1 MNILVIK
8 DDKPGHYNQ
17 TEGLVLILKEIYSN
31 SNIEYIDIEIKNKI
45 SRKILRFLLNRFPNL
60 FKDIKSFRYLKYF
73 YKKFSIPKIKPD
85 LIISTGGNTSNLNA
99 WLALAYYD
107 SKNLLNG
114 ALRGLKEEL
123 FTYVTTVIDL
133 GYKNQIILD
142 VAPNTI
148 TKEKLLEKSIEFSK
162 LHNLDMNQK
171 YYSLLIGGDGAGYK
185 YNDKFYDDL
194 INFVEKVS
202 KEENIKWL
210 ITTSRRTPLTVENK
224 LEEKLK
230 NYSSYFVSYN
240 KKEEKVLLPFFGL
253 SEAIFVTEESSSMI
267 SEAVCTSK
275 SVYTIGVQNSNPDK
289 NYRTILDKFVKH
301 NFITR
306 IHLETFEIK
315 DKKVD
320 NISSIKRILNNEIRI
335 ILGK

>member
-17 TEGLVLILKEIYSN
+17 TEGLVLILKEIYPN

-45 SRKILRFLLNRFPNL
+45 TRKILRFFLNRLPKL

-73 YKKFSIPKIKPD
+73 YKKFSIPEIKPD
-85 LIISTGGNTSNLNA
+85 LIISTGGNTSNYNA
-99 WLALAYYD
+99 WLALAYG
-107 SKNLLNG
+107 SENLLNG

-133 GYKNQIILD
+133 GHKNQIILD

-162 LHNLDMNQK
+162 LHNLDINQK

-194 INFVEKVS
+194 IDFVEKVS
-202 KEENIKWL
+202 KEKNIKWL
-210 ITTSRRTPLTVENK
+210 ITTSRRTPLEIENK
-224 LEEKLK
+224 LEEELK
-230 NYSSYFVSYN
+230 NYSTYFVSYN
-240 KKEEKVLLPFFGL
+240 RKEEKILLPFLGL

-267 SEAVCTSK
+267 SEAISSGKNVFTLGNEYS
-275 SVYTIGVQNSNPDK
+275 NSDENYKKILNKFESNKQIIRVNNFYLQYNDYKFK
-289 NYRTILDKFVKH
+289 NDRINNQFR
-301 NFITR
+301 NF
-306 IHLETFEIK
+306 IK
-315 DKKVD
+315 DKC
-320 NISSIKRILNNEIRI
+320 NE
-335 ILGK
+335 

>member
-17 TEGLVLILKEIYSN
+17 TEGLVLILKEVYSN
-31 SNIEYIDIEIKNKI
+31 SNIEHIDIEIKNKI
-45 SRKILRFLLNRFPNL
+45 SRKILRFLLNRFPKL

-99 WLALAYYD
+99 WLSLAYD

-148 TKEKLLEKSIEFSK
+148 TKEKLLEKSIKFSK

-194 INFVEKVS
+194 IDFVEKIS

-210 ITTSRRTPLTVENK
+210 ITTSRRTPLTGENK

-240 KKEEKVLLPFFGL
+240 KKEEKVLLSFLGL

-267 SEAVCTSK
+267 SEA
-275 SVYTIGVQNSNPDK
+275 
-289 NYRTILDKFVKH
+289 
-301 NFITR
+301 
-306 IHLETFEIK
+306 
-315 DKKVD
+315 
-320 NISSIKRILNNEIRI
+320 ISSEKNVFTVGNEYSNSDENYKNILKKFESNNFIKRIDILNFTQCLDFIKPMNINLNFKNKIKE
-335 ILGK
+335 LS

>member
-8 DDKPGHYNQ
+8 DDKQGHYNQ

-45 SRKILRFLLNRFPNL
+45 SRKILRFLLNRFPKL

-85 LIISTGGNTSNLNA
+85 LIISTGGNTSNFNA
-99 WLALAYYD
+99 WLALSYN

-162 LHNLDMNQK
+162 LHNLDMNKK

-194 INFVEKVS
+194 IDFVEKVS

-230 NYSSYFVSYN
+230 DYSSYFVSYN
-240 KKEEKVLLPFFGL
+240 KKEEKVLLAFFGL

-267 SEAVCTSK
+267 SEAISSGKNVFTLGSE
-275 SVYTIGVQNSNPDK
+275 YSNLDE
-289 NYRTILDKFVKH
+289 NYKKILDKFESNNQIIRVSNFYLQFNKCKFQNDKINYQFR
-301 NFITR
+301 NFI
-306 IHLETFEIK
+306 K
-315 DKKVD
+315 DEF
-320 NISSIKRILNNEIRI
+320 NE
-335 ILGK
+335 

>member
-17 TEGLVLILKEIYSN
+17 TEGLVLILKDIYPN
-31 SNIEYIDIEIKNKI
+31 SNIEYVDIQIKNKI
-45 SRKILRFLLNRFPNL
+45 SRKILRFFLNRFPKL
-60 FKDIKSFRYLKYF
+60 FKCTESIGYLKYF

-99 WLALAYYD
+99 WLALVYN
-107 SKNLLNG
+107 SKNILNG

-123 FTYVTTVIDL
+123 FTYITTVIDL

-142 VAPNTI
+142 VAPNNI
-148 TKEKLLEKSIEFSK
+148 TEEKLLEKSIEFSK

-185 YNDKFYDDL
+185 YDNKFYDD
-194 INFVEKVS
+194 IIYFVEKVS
-202 KEENIKWL
+202 KEKNIKWL
-210 ITTSRRTPLTVENK
+210 ITTSRRTPLIVENK

-240 KKEEKVLLPFFGL
+240 KKEEKVLLAFFSL

-267 SEAVCTSK
+267 SEAISSGKNVFTLGNE
-275 SVYTIGVQNSNPDK
+275 YSNPDQNYKKILEKFESNNQIVRVSNFHLQFNKCKFK
-289 NYRTILDKFVKH
+289 NDKINLLFR
-301 NFITR
+301 N
-306 IHLETFEIK
+306 LIK
-315 DKKVD
+315 DGFD
-320 NISSIKRILNNEIRI
+320 E
-335 ILGK
+335 

>member
-17 TEGLVLILKEIYSN
+17 TEGLVLILKDIYPN
-31 SNIEYIDIEIKNKI
+31 SSIEYIDIDIKNKI
-45 SRKILRFLLNRFPNL
+45 TRKILRFFLNKFPEL

-73 YKKFSIPKIKPD
+73 YKKFSTPQIKPD
-85 LIISTGGNTSNLNA
+85 LIISTGGNTSNFNA
-99 WLALAYYD
+99 WLSLAHG

-148 TKEKLLEKSIEFSK
+148 TKEKLIEKSTEFST

-171 YYSLLIGGDGAGYK
+171 YYSLLIGGDGAGYR
-185 YNDKFYDDL
+185 YDDKFYDDL
-194 INFVEKVS
+194 IDFVEKVS
-202 KEENIKWL
+202 KEKNIKWL
-210 ITTSRRTPLTVENK
+210 ITTSRRTPLEVENK
-224 LEEKLK
+224 LEEELK
-230 NYSSYFVSYN
+230 DYSAYFVSYN
-240 KKEEKVLLPFFGL
+240 KKEEKILLPFFGL

-267 SEAVCTSK
+267 SEAISSGKNVFTLGNEYSK
-275 SVYTIGVQNSNPDK
+275 PDENYKKILNKFESNNQIIRVSNFYLQFNKCKFKNDK
-289 NYRTILDKFVKH
+289 INYQFR
-301 NFITR
+301 NFI
-306 IHLETFEIK
+306 K
-315 DKKVD
+315 DEF
-320 NISSIKRILNNEIRI
+320 NE
-335 ILGK
+335 

>member
-17 TEGLVLILKEIYSN
+17 TEGLVLILKDIYSN

-45 SRKILRFLLNRFPNL
+45 SRKILKYLLNRFPKL

-85 LIISTGGNTSNLNA
+85 LIISTGGNTSNFNA
-99 WLALAYYD
+99 WLALAYS

-148 TKEKLLEKSIEFSK
+148 TKEKLIEKSIEFST

-185 YNDKFYDDL
+185 YDDKFYDDL
-194 INFVEKVS
+194 IDFVEKTS

-210 ITTSRRTPLTVENK
+210 ITTSRRTPLEVENK

-230 NYSSYFVSYN
+230 DYCSYFVSYN

-267 SEAVCTSK
+267 SEAVSTQK
-275 SVYTIGVQNSNPDK
+275 TVYTIGIENSNPDK
-289 NYRTILDKFVKH
+289 NYKTILDKFVK
-301 NFITR
+301 NDFIMR
-306 IHLETFEIK
+306 IDIKTFEVKNIKIK
-315 DKKVD
+315 DVFYEKT
-320 NISSIKRILNNEIRI
+320 LNNEVRKIF
-335 ILGK
+335 GN

>member
-17 TEGLVLILKEIYSN
+17 TEGLVLLLKDIYPN

-45 SRKILRFLLNRFPNL
+45 SRKILKYLLNRFPKL

-85 LIISTGGNTSNLNA
+85 LIISTGGNTSNFNA
-99 WLALAYYD
+99 WLSLAHG

-148 TKEKLLEKSIEFSK
+148 TKEKLIEKSIEFSK
-162 LHNLDMNQK
+162 LHNLDINQK

-194 INFVEKVS
+194 IDFVEKVY
-202 KEENIKWL
+202 KEKNIKWF
-210 ITTSRRTPLTVENK
+210 ITTSRRTPLEIENK

-230 NYSSYFVSYN
+230 DYCSYVVSYN

-267 SEAVCTSK
+267 SEAISSGKNVFTLGNEYS
-275 SVYTIGVQNSNPDK
+275 NSDENYKKILNKFESNKQIIRVNNFYLQYNDYKFK
-289 NYRTILDKFVKH
+289 NDRINNQFR
-301 NFITR
+301 NF
-306 IHLETFEIK
+306 IK
-315 DKKVD
+315 DKC
-320 NISSIKRILNNEIRI
+320 NE
-335 ILGK
+335 

>member
-45 SRKILRFLLNRFPNL
+45 SRKILRFLLNRFPKL

-85 LIISTGGNTSNLNA
+85 LIISTGGNTSNFNA
-99 WLALAYYD
+99 WLALSYN
-107 SKNLLNG
+107 SKNFLNG

-162 LHNLDMNQK
+162 LHNLDMNKK

-194 INFVEKVS
+194 IDFVEKVS

-210 ITTSRRTPLTVENK
+210 ITTSRRTPLTAENK

-240 KKEEKVLLPFFGL
+240 KKEEKVLLAFFGL
-253 SEAIFVTEESSSMI
+253 SETIFVTEESSSMI
-267 SEAVCTSK
+267 SEAISSGKNVFTLGSE
-275 SVYTIGVQNSNPDK
+275 YSNLDE
-289 NYRTILDKFVKH
+289 NYKKILDKFES
-301 NFITR
+301 NDFITR
-306 IHLETFEIK
+306 IHLKTFDIK
-315 DKKVD
+315 DKRGLSMKKVF
-320 NISSIKRILNNEIRI
+320 NNEIRK

>member
-45 SRKILRFLLNRFPNL
+45 SRKILRFLLNRFPKL

-99 WLALAYYD
+99 WFTLAYN

-114 ALRGLKEEL
+114 ALRGLKEDL

-148 TKEKLLEKSIEFSK
+148 TKEKLLEKSIEFSN

-194 INFVEKVS
+194 IDFVEKVS
-202 KEENIKWL
+202 KEGNIKWL
-210 ITTSRRTPLTVENK
+210 ITTSRRTPLTAENK

-240 KKEEKVLLPFFGL
+240 KKEEKVLLAFFGL

>member
-17 TEGLVLILKEIYSN
+17 TEGLVLILKDIYPN

-45 SRKILRFLLNRFPNL
+45 SRKILRFILNRFPKL
-60 FKDIKSFRYLKYF
+60 FKNVESFRYLKYF

-85 LIISTGGNTSNLNA
+85 LIISTGGNTSNFNA
-99 WLALAYYD
+99 WLALAYN

-114 ALRGLKEEL
+114 ALRRLKESL

-133 GYKNQIILD
+133 GYRNQIILD
-142 VAPNTI
+142 VAPNII
-148 TKEKLLEKSIEFSK
+148 TEEKLLEKSTEFSK
-162 LHNLDMNQK
+162 LYNLDMSQK

-185 YNDKFYDDL
+185 YDDNFYDNL
-194 INFVEKVS
+194 INFVEKIS

-210 ITTSRRTPLTVENK
+210 ITTSRRTPLFVENK

-230 NYSSYFVSYN
+230 KYCAYLVSYN

-267 SEAVCTSK
+267 SEAISSRKNVFTLGNE
-275 SVYTIGVQNSNPDK
+275 YSNADE
-289 NYRTILDKFVKH
+289 NYKKILDKFIEHKS
-301 NFITR
+301 ITR

-315 DKKVD
+315 NKRVD
-320 NISSIKRILNNEIRI
+320 NISSIKRILNDSIRKT
-335 ILGK
+335 LGN

>member
-17 TEGLVLILKEIYSN
+17 SEGLVLILKEIYSN
-31 SNIEYIDIEIKNKI
+31 SNIEYIEIEIKNKI
-45 SRKILRFLLNRFPNL
+45 SRKILRFFLNRFPQL
-60 FKDIKSFRYLKYF
+60 FKSIKSFRYLNFF
-73 YKKFSIPKIKPD
+73 YKKFSIPKMKPD
-85 LIISTGGNTSNLNA
+85 LIISTGGNTSNFNV
-99 WLALAYYD
+99 WLALGYN

-123 FTYVTTVIDL
+123 FTYITTVIDL

-162 LHNLDMNQK
+162 LYNLDIDQK

-185 YNDKFYDDL
+185 YNDRFYDEL
-194 INFVEKVS
+194 IDFVEKVS
-202 KEENIKWL
+202 KEKKIKWL
-210 ITTSRRTPLTVENK
+210 ITTSRRTPLFVENK

-230 NYSSYFVSYN
+230 NYCSYLVSYN
-240 KKEEKVLLPFFGL
+240 KKEEKVLLAFFGL
-253 SEAIFVTEESSSMI
+253 SEAVFVTEESSSMI
-267 SEAVCTSK
+267 SEAVSTLK
-275 SVYTIGVQNSNPDK
+275 SVYTIGVENSNPDK
-289 NYRTILDKFVKH
+289 NYKTILDKFVK
-301 NFITR
+301 NDFITR
-306 IHLETFEIK
+306 INLKTFEIK
-315 DKKVD
+315 DIKE
-320 NISSIKRILNNEIRI
+320 NNSSSSERILNNGVK

>member
-17 TEGLVLILKEIYSN
+17 TEGLVLILKDIYSN
-31 SNIEYIDIEIKNKI
+31 INIEYIDIEIKNKI
-45 SRKILRFLLNRFPNL
+45 SRKILRYLLNRFPKL

-194 INFVEKVS
+194 IDFVEKVS

-240 KKEEKVLLPFFGL
+240 KKEEKVLLAFFGL

-267 SEAVCTSK
+267 SEAISSGKNVFTLGNEYS
-275 SVYTIGVQNSNPDK
+275 NSDENYKKILNKFESNNQIIRVSNFYLQFNKCKFKNDK
-289 NYRTILDKFVKH
+289 INYQFR
-301 NFITR
+301 NFI
-306 IHLETFEIK
+306 K
-315 DKKVD
+315 DEF
-320 NISSIKRILNNEIRI
+320 NE
-335 ILGK
+335 

>member
-17 TEGLVLILKEIYSN
+17 SEGLVLILKEIYSN
-31 SNIEYIDIEIKNKI
+31 SNIEYIEIEIKNKI
-45 SRKILRFLLNRFPNL
+45 SRKILRFFLNKFPKL

-85 LIISTGGNTSNLNA
+85 LIISTGGNTSNFNA
-99 WLALAYYD
+99 WLALSYN

-148 TKEKLLEKSIEFSK
+148 TEEKLLEKSTEFSK

-185 YNDKFYDDL
+185 YDDNFYDNL

-202 KEENIKWL
+202 KEKNIKWL
-210 ITTSRRTPLTVENK
+210 ITTSRRTPLFVENK

-230 NYSSYFVSYN
+230 KYCAYLVSYN

-267 SEAVCTSK
+267 SEAISSGKNVFTLGNK
-275 SVYTIGVQNSNPDK
+275 YSNADE
-289 NYRTILDKFVKH
+289 NYKKILDKFETNNQIIRVSNFYLQFNKCKFKNDKINH
-301 NFITR
+301 QFRNFI
-306 IHLETFEIK
+306 K
-315 DKKVD
+315 DEF
-320 NISSIKRILNNEIRI
+320 NE
-335 ILGK
+335 